1 MLVALHLSCGDV
13 AGRTKRQAV
22 DFVMNAPPLG
32 ANNSFDSSF
41 GPWGCL
47 AEAVCQGQ
55 PCQNGGTCLFNASNC
70 TFTCQCAD
78 GSLSDTLCQNVSGPT
93 STGPVDEK
101 DCYQNGQIVCRHGR
115 CAGKPPFVYCDCDD
129 GWTGEFCEKEC
140 SLRCDNGGRC
150 NVDAETKGQYCN
162 CIYPWRGKTCSDTP
176 PPVKDATWSY
186 WLSGGLVVAFVV
198 ITVMFVLLTVFMWRR
213 RFVLIMKVVFYFLPY
228 EDNDGKL
235 FDAFVS
241 YRSCPRTWSLSTEC
255 CTRALSRISS
265 SSSACMKEIFYR
277 GNNRQQYPL
286 GSRKQ
291 PSDNTSSFPKLPA
304 ERMDKILTSDLSHRF
319 EYQQAQQEMLKR
331 KQKIIPIMFQDV
343 SDHLDAMDKTLKTI
357 LQSVTYLDLPKAAS
371 DQQRLEKF
379 WKRLQLSMPKKKDSS
394 DSTAIKGQEKD
405 NNVQLVSLR
414 FIQAGWT
421 MESDTCRGELEAIA
435 RAHERTLDDV
445 LKEKRKG
452 ILIRGHTDSRYLN
465 LRCLARRDPR
475 AGDSLSCFWPHI
487 NTHRPE

>member
-1 MLVALHLSCGDV
+1 MSVLQMTWNAPFPMLFTPITGVMRTQPRFIKLSVLLMLVALHLSCGDV

-176 PPVKDATWSY
+176 PPVK
-186 WLSGGLVVAFVV
+186 GGL
-198 ITVMFVLLTVFMWRR
+198 TSLT
-213 RFVLIMKVVFYFLPY
+213 
-228 EDNDGKL
+228 
-235 FDAFVS
+235 
-241 YRSCPRTWSLSTEC
+241 
-255 CTRALSRISS
+255 
-265 SSSACMKEIFYR
+265 
-277 GNNRQQYPL
+277 
-286 GSRKQ
+286 
-291 PSDNTSSFPKLPA
+291 
-304 ERMDKILTSDLSHRF
+304 
-319 EYQQAQQEMLKR
+319 
-331 KQKIIPIMFQDV
+331 
-343 SDHLDAMDKTLKTI
+343 
-357 LQSVTYLDLPKAAS
+357 
-371 DQQRLEKF
+371 
-379 WKRLQLSMPKKKDSS
+379 
-394 DSTAIKGQEKD
+394 
-405 NNVQLVSLR
+405 
-414 FIQAGWT
+414 
-421 MESDTCRGELEAIA
+421 
-435 RAHERTLDDV
+435 
-445 LKEKRKG
+445 
-452 ILIRGHTDSRYLN
+452 
-465 LRCLARRDPR
+465 
-475 AGDSLSCFWPHI
+475 
-487 NTHRPE
+487 